1 MIVRGQTPSGSLAI
15 LESDTG
21 TGKTEAGFYHFVH
34 LLGLGLVDACFFGL
48 PTRTSGAQI
57 HKRIEK
63 AVDTVFGP
71 GRVPVTMA
79 IPGYM
84 TSVDASEALIKSDD
98 GFERDGGA
106 EGNWHA
112 ETSKRYLASRIAVGT
127 VDQVLMAA
135 LNSKHST
142 MRWSSFARSLLVIDE
157 VHASDAYM
165 GRILA
170 EVVEQHVARG
180 GHVMLMS
187 ATLGSGAAHA
197 YLRRAGAKPAP
208 PPAYEDAVKLPYPCV
223 RHVIRGRET
232 MTALPS
238 SGYRKRVL
246 IETSPK
252 MGDAA
257 AVARMAAS
265 HVRAGAKVLVIRNTV
280 KECVAVQRQLESML
294 PPENILRTLSG
305 VCVPHHGRFA
315 AEDRREIDRA
325 IEAAFGKGS
334 ARMPIVAVGTQTI
347 EQSLDIDA
355 DIIIMDI
362 CPIDVLLQRLGRLHR
377 HMGIPRA
384 PGYETPRAVI
394 LKPAHDIEDFAAKA
408 GHGIGKER
416 AYEHVAHAILTLEE
430 IERRGQ
436 VTIPDDNRD
445 LVEACT
451 HPERVEALVAARSAL
466 KKADERAVG
475 ADLARMTTA
484 QMNMRP
490 RNWLYGDKVLAAP
503 TGVSSRLGDPGI
515 RVNFIDEVMS
525 PIGNAISGISIP
537 SFLCRSSEG
546 LVDLP
551 KGLVHTV
558 SHELRFRVGREQ
570 YSYGRH
576 GLEKIDV
583 RHQPAEFQ
591 SGPDQTEIGRQG
603 SRQPA

>member
-1 MIVRGQTPSGSLAI
+1 MIAGRHAPKGSLAI

-21 TGKTEAGFYHFVH
+21 TGKTEAGFYHFAH
-34 LLGLGLVDACFFGL
+34 LLGLGLVDACFLGL

-57 HKRIEK
+57 HKRIVK
-63 AVDTVFGP
+63 AVDAVFGP

-84 TSVDASEALIKSDD
+84 TSADAPEALIKSDF
-98 GFERDGGA
+98 GFDRDSA
-106 EGNWHA
+106 VDRNWHA
-112 ETSKRYLASRIAVGT
+112 ETSKRYLASRVAVGT
-127 VDQVLMAA
+127 VDQVLLAA

-170 EVVEQHVARG
+170 DVVEQHVARG
-180 GHVMLMS
+180 GHVLLMS

-197 YLRRAGAKPAP
+197 YLRRAGAKSSP
-208 PPAYEDAVKLPYPCV
+208 PPVYADAVNLPYPCI
-223 RHVIRGRET
+223 RHVIRGQEA

-238 SGYRKRVL
+238 SGYRKTVS
-246 IETSPK
+246 IETSSK
-252 MGDAA
+252 IDNAA
-257 AVARMAAS
+257 AVARMAAG

-280 KECVAVQRQLESML
+280 KECVAVQRQLEGML
-294 PPENILRTLSG
+294 PQENILRTSSG
-305 VCVPHHGRFA
+305 ACVPHHGRFA
-315 AEDRREIDRA
+315 AEDRLEIDRA

-334 ARMPIVAVGTQTI
+334 ARIPIVAVGTQTI

-355 DIIIMDI
+355 DIIITDI

-377 HMGIPRA
+377 HKGILRPPRYEVPRA
-384 PGYETPRAVI
+384 IV
-394 LKPAHDIEDFAAKA
+394 LKPEHDIEDFAAKA

-430 IERRGQ
+430 IERRGH

-451 HPERVEALVAARSAL
+451 HPERVESLVAARPAL
-466 KKADERAVG
+466 KKADESAVG

-490 RNWLYGDKVLAAP
+490 RNWRYGDKVLAAP
-503 TGVSSRLGDPGI
+503 AGVSSRLGDPGI
-515 RVNFIDEVMS
+515 RVNFVGEVVS
-525 PIGNAISGISIP
+525 PMGNAISGISIP

-546 LVDLP
+546 LIDIP
-551 KGLVHTV
+551 KGLVHT
-558 SHELRFRVGREQ
+558 SKEEIGFHVGSER

-576 GLEKIDV
+576 GLEKTDA
-583 RHQPAEFQ
+583 RCQPA
-591 SGPDQTEIGRQG
+591 GHKADPG
-603 SRQPA
+603 

>member
-1 MIVRGQTPSGSLAI
+1 MIKRFQAPKGSLAI

-21 TGKTEAGFYHFVH
+21 TGKTEAGFYHFAH

-57 HKRIEK
+57 HKRVVK
-63 AVDTVFGP
+63 AVDSVFGP

-84 TSVDASEALIKSDD
+84 TSADAPEALIKSDCVFD
-98 GFERDGGA
+98 RDSA
-106 EGNWHA
+106 VDSNWHA

-127 VDQVLMAA
+127 VDQVLLAA

-180 GHVMLMS
+180 GHVLLMS
-187 ATLGSGAAHA
+187 ATLGSSAAQA
-197 YLRRAGAKPAP
+197 YLRRAGAKCGP
-208 PPAYEDAVKLPYPCV
+208 PPAYAEAVKLPYPCV
-223 RHVIRGRET
+223 RHVIGGQEA

-238 SGYRKRVL
+238 SGYKKRVS
-246 IETSPK
+246 IETSATID
-252 MGDAA
+252 DAG
-257 AVARMAAS
+257 AVARMAAG

-280 KECVAVQRQLESML
+280 KECVAVQRQLEGML
-294 PPENILRTLSG
+294 PPENILRTSSG

-334 ARMPIVAVGTQTI
+334 ERTPIVAVGTQTI

-355 DIIIMDI
+355 DIIITDI

-377 HMGIPRA
+377 HDGILRPL
-384 PGYETPRAVI
+384 GYEVPRVI
-394 LKPAHDIEDFAAKA
+394 VLKPTHDLEDFAAKA

-416 AYEHVAHAILTLEE
+416 AYERVAHVILTLQE
-430 IERRGQ
+430 IERRGY

-451 HPERVEALVAARSAL
+451 HHERVEGLLAARSAL
-466 KKADERAVG
+466 KKAEETAVG

-490 RNWLYGDKVLAAP
+490 RNWRYGDKVDAAP
-503 TGVSSRLGDPGI
+503 SGVSSRLGDPGI
-515 RVNFIDEVMS
+515 RVNFLGEIVS

-537 SFLCRSSEG
+537 TFLCRSSEG
-546 LVDLP
+546 LVDIP
-551 KGLVHTV
+551 KGLVHNTNEEIGF
-558 SHELRFRVGREQ
+558 HVGAER

-576 GLEKIDV
+576 GLEKMNAQC
-583 RHQPAEFQ
+583 QPA
-591 SGPDQTEIGRQG
+591 GHKTDPG
-603 SRQPA
+603 